1 MLVACGEK
9 ARDFVLLQEASPGVI
24 HTELLDAGGRVSAA
38 KLVPLDCP
46 VKHGSNDVV
55 VAIRRGRAPAIF
67 DFVEVAQNI
76 RDSDLIEPLRSEDD
90 PEAFQKGAGKASAG
104 LLACVKVPIILL
116 ASYIEA
122 VINLYLSFAFGAQE
136 FKKID
141 ELSIFK
147 KWTSVP
153 ARRIPSYSFD
163 RESEV
168 FKTFESL
175 VECRNSIAHM
185 RPEFMVDGKII
196 HAGNGQLLVDVSHK
210 SIMRWIRLPLELV
223 DMMSA
228 QDKSDAGQALR
239 SVSDVWDV
247 SQGWDERLSFY
258 VKQYAEGQGERRFSS
273 WPLI

>member
-1 MLVACGEK
+1 MGLEPPGSRRWSVSVPHRALV
-9 ARDFVLLQEASPGVI
+9 D
-24 HTELLDAGGRVSAA
+24 
-38 KLVPLDCP
+38 
-46 VKHGSNDVV
+46 
-55 VAIRRGRAPAIF
+55 AIRREMGEYLSYYAELAYALKR
-67 DFVEVAQNI
+67 E
-76 RDSDLIEPLRSEDD
+76 EPDHPVLDARRTV
-90 PEAFQKGAGKASAG
+90 
-104 LLACVKVPIILL
+104 LIILL

-122 VINLYLSFAFGAQE
+122 VINLYLSFAFGPEE
-136 FKKID
+136 FKRID
-141 ELSIFK
+141 EFSIFK

-153 ARRIPSYSFD
+153 ARRIPSYRFD

-168 FKTFESL
+168 FKAFESL

-196 HAGNGQLLVDVSHK
+196 HGGNGQPLIDVSHK

-223 DMMSA
+223 DMVSA

-239 SVSDVWDV
+239 SVSDAWDV

-258 VKQYAEGQGERRFSS
+258 AKQYAEGQGERRFSS